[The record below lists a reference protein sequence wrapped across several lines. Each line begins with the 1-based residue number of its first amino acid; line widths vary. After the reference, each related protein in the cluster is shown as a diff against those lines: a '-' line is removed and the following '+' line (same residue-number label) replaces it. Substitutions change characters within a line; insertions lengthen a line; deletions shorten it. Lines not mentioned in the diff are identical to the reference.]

1 MRFLYA
7 SVVYAMHMKK
17 NISSHVT
24 SLLSAAGAVITLV
37 HPGFTVPPFVQGLT
51 VSVCVFVAMVMQV
64 LHVRFSQQILIA
76 EKMASSAAAFTA
88 NATSPAD
95 HTVA

>member
-1 MRFLYA
+1 
-7 SVVYAMHMKK
+7 MKK

-24 SLLSAAGAVITLV
+24 SLLSAAGAIVTLV

-64 LHVRFSQQILIA
+64 LHVRFSQQLQVA
-76 EKMASSAAAFTA
+76 EKMASSAAAFA
-88 NATSPAD
+88 QAATDQP
-95 HTVA
+95 VA